1 MSDLSSALR
10 DALPEVE
17 AKPRAR
23 GRPRVEAT
31 VAPPVT
37 PTQPAERPSVTWME
51 NWANVWQRTHRRRW
65 AWVGTFLSVALAL
78 TIAGVRLGAF
88 DQVGEFIGVSSPA
101 TPEVAVLT
109 STPPDQVILVPAPA
123 GQVVTSVPVVVVV
136 AAAKSTRLG
145 SPEGQITID
154 IGVGAVRDDVTL
166 TYQLVT
172 TAQIPLLPSEFVVS
186 DRVLDLSVTGG
197 PADEKGEFKFER
209 PIEVTFRLNVRDVV
223 LTGGASGNIAIQH
236 FHEKRWEL
244 LPTTVDFDD
253 MVARAEVDSL
263 SIFALTFK
271 EPTLPASTAPRSLTA
286 IAARA
291 APAAPTLTA
300 APTATPTATPTVTST
315 VTPTPTVAPTPTITP
330 SVTLTRTATATPSP
344 MPTIAPTV
352 TPTPTATA
360 TPSPTPTIVPAAAPT
375 PTLTPQPTP
384 TPSGPQ
390 ITAFDST
397 VTTGSSVTAQ
407 FSGAPGSERDW
418 IGLYLVTAS
427 NEDAAT
433 FQYLDGATEGSI
445 TFLAPAVLG
454 LYEFRMFAD
463 WPEGGYVD
471 IATSGTVEVIPASPT
486 ATPTPFTTLERARI
500 ITESGSTAGIH
511 WGAGFAASSNL
522 FDFGTGPHYYSGR
535 DVTTGFLYSGQSA
548 NTVFFAKIT
557 PPDLCI
563 PDRLSYEGVTG
574 SELADLSTLQ
584 YEVHHAIAFFSAE
597 DPACYSG
604 ILAFRQGDQYGLI
617 QPVEVD
623 AFGLF
628 FNWWYGDPG
637 VTNFSAAIDSIV
649 VPEPTPTPTPLTGT
663 GTAAL
668 PNLRPH
674 TPDRWD
680 APLVVSAN
688 RTQFLNL
695 PAPGSTQFV
704 LGPVVYLHWAITNDS
719 SIAVSGTFQ
728 VGIEVDGTLVVTF
741 PVSGIGPGETVR
753 ELNFPL
759 TIKAPGRHEFVLVV
773 DVDDRIDDGDEADD
787 RFRITPLWVAPTP
800 TPTPTVTPP
809 RFPT

>member
-1 MSDLSSALR
+1 M
-10 DALPEVE
+10 
-17 AKPRAR
+17 
-23 GRPRVEAT
+23 
-31 VAPPVT
+31 
-37 PTQPAERPSVTWME
+37 
-51 NWANVWQRTHRRRW
+51 WQRTHRRRW

-186 DRVLDLSVTGG
+186 DRVFDLSVTGG

-330 SVTLTRTATATPSP
+330 SVTLT
-344 MPTIAPTV
+344 
-352 TPTPTATA
+352 PTATA
-360 TPSPTPTIVPAAAPT
+360 TPSPPPTIVPAAAPT

-563 PDRLSYEGVTG
+563 PRSP
-574 SELADLSTLQ
+574 EL
-584 YEVHHAIAFFSAE
+584 
-597 DPACYSG
+597 
-604 ILAFRQGDQYGLI
+604 
-617 QPVEVD
+617 
-623 AFGLF
+623 
-628 FNWWYGDPG
+628 
-637 VTNFSAAIDSIV
+637 
-649 VPEPTPTPTPLTGT
+649 
-663 GTAAL
+663 
-668 PNLRPH
+668 
-674 TPDRWD
+674 
-680 APLVVSAN
+680 
-688 RTQFLNL
+688 
-695 PAPGSTQFV
+695 
-704 LGPVVYLHWAITNDS
+704 
-719 SIAVSGTFQ
+719 
-728 VGIEVDGTLVVTF
+728 
-741 PVSGIGPGETVR
+741 
-753 ELNFPL
+753 
-759 TIKAPGRHEFVLVV
+759 
-773 DVDDRIDDGDEADD
+773 
-787 RFRITPLWVAPTP
+787 
-800 TPTPTVTPP
+800 
-809 RFPT
+809 